1 MQKVIKKLTRE
12 ESERENKIF
21 WLSVDPNE
29 KLSILQEIREQ
40 YIELFNKKELYNESR
55 KRLLRMDGFPEE
67 FLKLLNEF
75 NVKYLILLRQSK
87 KLYSVYL

>member
-12 ESERENKIF
+12 ESEKENKKF

-55 KRLLRMDGFPEE
+55 KRLRRVF
-67 FLKLLNEF
+67 KII
-75 NVKYLILLRQSK
+75 KRI
-87 KLYSVYL
+87 

>member
-1 MQKVIKKLTRE
+1 MQKVIKKSTRE
-12 ESERENKIF
+12 ESEKENIIF

-55 KRLLRMDGFPEE
+55 KRLRRVF
-67 FLKLLNEF
+67 KII
-75 NVKYLILLRQSK
+75 KRI
-87 KLYSVYL
+87 